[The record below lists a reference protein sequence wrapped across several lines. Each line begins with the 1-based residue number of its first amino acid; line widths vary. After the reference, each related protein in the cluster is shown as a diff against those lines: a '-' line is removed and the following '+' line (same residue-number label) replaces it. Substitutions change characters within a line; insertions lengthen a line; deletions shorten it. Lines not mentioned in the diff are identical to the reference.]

1 MKNMKHKIV
10 IAAFIL
16 MAGTFLFSA
25 FGATRAALITSG
37 IYDSK
42 FEMYDIGVTLNE
54 NEEPRAWRS
63 YDSAS
68 RDWYVNGET
77 SLFSTLDTIRYGV
90 TYPERLSVRNSGQ
103 IDEYVR
109 VTIYKYWI
117 DRNGKKAPAMDPD
130 LIDLNLLT
138 GDNGWIIDENYSTKE
153 RTVLYYTK
161 PLKGSKALKGGELS
175 SDFADAMT
183 LDKDIK
189 NYVKQETT
197 AYDETSGY
205 TIITTEYIYDG
216 CQFCIDVEVDAIQ
229 THNAEDAALSAWGRA
244 IEIADDGTLSLGKE
258 GQ

>member
-1 MKNMKHKIV
+1 MKNMKRKIIV
-10 IAAFIL
+10 VAFIL

-37 IYDSK
+37 VYDSQ

-54 NEEPRAWRS
+54 NGTPVAWRS
-63 YDSAS
+63 YDSS
-68 RDWYVNGET
+68 TRDWYVNGNT
-77 SLFSTLDTIRYGV
+77 SLFSKLNSFRYG
-90 TYPERLSVRNSGQ
+90 TQYQEALSVRNSGQ

-117 DRNGKKAPAMDPD
+117 DRNGNKAPAMDPD

-138 GDNGWIIDENYSTKE
+138 GDNGWIVDENYSTRE

-161 PLKGSKALKGGELS
+161 PLKGTKTLKGGELS
-175 SDFADAMT
+175 ADFADSMT

-189 NYVKQETT
+189 NYVKQETST
-197 AYDETSGY
+197 YDETSGY
-205 TIITTEYIYDG
+205 TVITTEYVYDG

-229 THNAEDAALSAWGRA
+229 THNAEDAALSAWGRV
-244 IEIADDGTLSLGKE
+244 IEIAEDGTLSLGKE